1 MKGRR
6 DDSYGKF
13 GKRDAEKK
21 GKNKINK
28 ESQEVDESLAVAAG
42 VASIFGGAAA
52 MTKIMDKLEKGDLG
66 EKGKSIAKSLSS
78 LGSAA

>member
-1 MKGRR
+1 MKDRR

-28 ESQEVDESLAVAAG
+28 EGIELDESALAVAAG
-42 VASIFGGAAA
+42 VASVFGGAAA
-52 MTKIMDKLEKGDLG
+52 SKIMDKLERIRRQRK
-66 EKGKSIAKSLSS
+66 KIAVL
-78 LGSAA
+78 A